1 MKDYR
6 RYDLRQLTESIFY
19 IREWVLKFLNP
30 SSKEYIDASEEYE
43 KLWHQRDVLE
53 DEIFHNQEGE

>member
-19 IREWVLKFLNP
+19 IREWVLRFNSS
-30 SSKEYIDASEEYE
+30 SSKEYVDAKEQYE
-43 KLWHQRDVLE
+43 KLWMQRDKLE
-53 DEIFHNQEGE
+53 DEVFGKEK

>member
-19 IREWVLKFLNP
+19 IREMILKFTN
-30 SSKEYIDASEEYE
+30 SSTKEYIDTKEQYE
-43 KLWHQRDVLE
+43 KLWKQRDKLE
-53 DEIFHNQEGE
+53 DEIFGKEE

>member
-30 SSKEYIDASEEYE
+30 SSKEYKDATNRYEEFW
-43 KLWHQRDVLE
+43 KQRDELE
-53 DEIFHNQEGE
+53 DEIFGCKKR